1 MSSTPSDPPSD
12 PLDGTPTRRSAG
24 TEVRDETTTGGALD
38 AVTLS
43 ETCAVYLPGIP
54 DSRSDSYA
62 GWGRAIVAHVAGT
75 IVRVRIDRPDQ
86 PDPEKSDPTCYASEY
101 PNGGD
106 PGNHVVIDHG
116 HGEFS
121 MIAHMRA
128 GSVRVAL
135 GDRVQQGDPL
145 GLLGSSGDTVTP
157 HVHYQLQDGPDWE
170 FSDGLP
176 VRFTNVNDGPLV
188 KGTFFHAR

>member
-1 MSSTPSDPPSD
+1 MTLARAPFSRAAISSTPSDPPSD
-12 PLDGTPTRRSAG
+12 PLDGTPTRLSAG

-38 AVTLS
+38 AVALS
-43 ETCAVYLPGIP
+43 EL
-54 DSRSDSYA
+54 
-62 GWGRAIVAHVAGT
+62 
-75 IVRVRIDRPDQ
+75 
-86 PDPEKSDPTCYASEY
+86 
-101 PNGGD
+101 
-106 PGNHVVIDHG
+106 
-116 HGEFS
+116 S

-145 GLLGSSGDTVTP
+145 GLLGSSDDTVTP

-188 KGTFFHAR
+188 TRTFFHAR

>member
-1 MSSTPSDPPSD
+1 M
-12 PLDGTPTRRSAG
+12 
-24 TEVRDETTTGGALD
+24 
-38 AVTLS
+38 
-43 ETCAVYLPGIP
+43 YLPGIP

-62 GWGRAIVAHVAGT
+62 GWGRAIVAPAAGT
-75 IVRVRIDRPDQ
+75 IMRVRIDRPDQ
-86 PDPEKSDPTCYASEY
+86 PDAEKSDPTCYASEY

-135 GDRVQQGDPL
+135 GDRVQQGDLL
-145 GLLGSSGDTVTP
+145 GLLGTSGDTVTP
-157 HVHYQLQDGPDWE
+157 HVHYQLQDGPDGE

-188 KGTFFHAR
+188 KRTFFHAR